1 MKQHLKS
8 LYRSPLKTGLTLLL
22 LAAAAFLFLYN
33 LSEYAVSDREYREAR
48 DKYEGVLTV
57 EAGSVPDNSSIRDYF
72 LLTDETNP
80 GNTHDW
86 EGYEKGMA
94 GLAIVNGEGEVIPNS
109 VSYEKLIELNSDYEK
124 YVNRYLFQ
132 SKMKSSM
139 ELIPQES
146 IISSVK
152 IGNKETS
159 DNIYSV
165 NRIVKCDFYKK
176 YVIKDFLNDG
186 KCNHNHKQNK
196 YDCNYFKIFK
206 GNLRASNYYLL
217 FDESEKYNAKYFIDN
232 TKDRDYESWKNVIS
246 DEVYLNDHIDFDSG
260 SSAII
265 FVHIDKPKTKAVL
278 VSVPKDFDKRK
289 LKYDYFRTNECE
301 FILKAWY

>member
-1 MKQHLKS
+1 MIPIEKNTDWLKMDNKGNIS
-8 LYRSPLKTGLTLLL
+8 LEIAIILIILILITGIALS
-22 LAAAAFLFLYN
+22 
-33 LSEYAVSDREYREAR
+33 LSETGNRKAVRNMVNEHDE
-48 DKYEGVLTV
+48 LLV
-57 EAGSVPDNSSIRDYF
+57 ENVVDNLIN
-72 LLTDETNP
+72 NP

-159 DNIYSV
+159 DNIFSV

-186 KCNHNHKQNK
+186 KCNHNHKQDK
-196 YDCNYFKIFK
+196 YDCNYFKVFK

-217 FDESEKYNAKYFIDN
+217 FDESEKYNAKYSIDN
-232 TKDRDYESWKNVIS
+232 TKDRNYESWKNVIS

-278 VSVPKDFDKRK
+278 VSVPKDFDKGK

>member
-1 MKQHLKS
+1 MDNKGNIS
-8 LYRSPLKTGLTLLL
+8 LEIAIILIILILITGIALS
-22 LAAAAFLFLYN
+22 
-33 LSEYAVSDREYREAR
+33 LSETGNRKAVRNMVNEHDE
-48 DKYEGVLTV
+48 LLV
-57 EAGSVPDNSSIRDYF
+57 ENVVDNLIN
-72 LLTDETNP
+72 NP

-159 DNIYSV
+159 DNIFSV

-186 KCNHNHKQNK
+186 KCNHNHKQDK
-196 YDCNYFKIFK
+196 YDCNYFKVFK

-217 FDESEKYNAKYFIDN
+217 FDESEKYNAKYSIDN
-232 TKDRDYESWKNVIS
+232 TKDRNYESWKNVIS

-278 VSVPKDFDKRK
+278 VSVPKDFDKEK

>member
-1 MKQHLKS
+1 MIPIEKNTDWLKMDNKGNIS
-8 LYRSPLKTGLTLLL
+8 LEIAIILIILILITGIALS
-22 LAAAAFLFLYN
+22 
-33 LSEYAVSDREYREAR
+33 LSETGNQKAVRNMVNEHDE
-48 DKYEGVLTV
+48 LLV
-57 EAGSVPDNSSIRDYF
+57 ESVVDNLIN
-72 LLTDETNP
+72 NP

-159 DNIYSV
+159 DNIFSV

-246 DEVYLNDHIDFDSG
+246 DEVYLNDRIDFDSE

-265 FVHIDKPKTKAVL
+265 FVHTDKPKTKAVI
-278 VSVPKDFDKRK
+278 VSVPKDFDKGK

>member
-1 MKQHLKS
+1 MIPIEKNTDWLKMDNKGNIS
-8 LYRSPLKTGLTLLL
+8 LEIAIILIILILITGIALS
-22 LAAAAFLFLYN
+22 
-33 LSEYAVSDREYREAR
+33 LSETGNRKAVRNMVNEHDE
-48 DKYEGVLTV
+48 LLV
-57 EAGSVPDNSSIRDYF
+57 ENVVDNLIN
-72 LLTDETNP
+72 NP

-159 DNIYSV
+159 DNIFSV

-186 KCNHNHKQNK
+186 KCNHNHKQDK
-196 YDCNYFKIFK
+196 YDCNYFKVFK

-217 FDESEKYNAKYFIDN
+217 FDESEKYNAKYSIDN
-232 TKDRDYESWKNVIS
+232 TKDRNYESWKNVIS

-278 VSVPKDFDKRK
+278 VSVPKDFDKEK

>member
-1 MKQHLKS
+1 MIPIEKNTDWLKMDNKGNIS
-8 LYRSPLKTGLTLLL
+8 LEIAIILIILILITGIELS
-22 LAAAAFLFLYN
+22 
-33 LSEYAVSDREYREAR
+33 LSETGNQKAVRNMVNEHDE
-48 DKYEGVLTV
+48 LLV
-57 EAGSVPDNSSIRDYF
+57 ESVVDNLIN
-72 LLTDETNP
+72 NP

-246 DEVYLNDHIDFDSG
+246 DEVYLNDRIDFYSE

-278 VSVPKDFDKRK
+278 VSVPKDFDKGK